1 MIITLSGSSSH
12 QRSQRRIFTPNTDT
26 HVRIHTYVFEGF
38 ANASETETDYCE
50 EEEKEDE
57 KDHKGGSFWKGH
69 NRCWTNKSCGRS
81 EEKVKWWKHTHVHTR
96 DKKRRIKEDEPD
108 RGGGSEL
115 WPLNRMSGL
124 QIGQDWFAD
133 WHPTILTH
141 STVTVSICQSVSAHT
156 HLNSKKRYFHVIG
169 IKIIWPASHND
180 IVCFAYHDF
189 NINIQIGNMWSLYAG
204 DASTDI
210 KPQGDFVSL
219 YLH

>member
-69 NRCWTNKSCGRS
+69 NRCWTNKSCGRR
-81 EEKVKWWKHTHVHTR
+81 EEKGG
-96 DKKRRIKEDEPD
+96 
-108 RGGGSEL
+108 GGGSEL

-124 QIGQDWFAD
+124 QGWFAD

-156 HLNSKKRYFHVIG
+156 HLNSKKLYFHVIG

-189 NINIQIGNMWSLYAG
+189 NINIQIGNMRSLYAG

>member
-26 HVRIHTYVFEGF
+26 HVCIHTYVFEGF

-108 RGGGSEL
+108 RGGGEL

-124 QIGQDWFAD
+124 QIGQGWFAD
-133 WHPTILTH
+133 WHPTILTTLWQFLFASPCLLTH
-141 STVTVSICQSVSAHT
+141 TSTAKNYI
-156 HLNSKKRYFHVIG
+156 F
-169 IKIIWPASHND
+169 
-180 IVCFAYHDF
+180 
-189 NINIQIGNMWSLYAG
+189 M
-204 DASTDI
+204 
-210 KPQGDFVSL
+210 
-219 YLH
+219 